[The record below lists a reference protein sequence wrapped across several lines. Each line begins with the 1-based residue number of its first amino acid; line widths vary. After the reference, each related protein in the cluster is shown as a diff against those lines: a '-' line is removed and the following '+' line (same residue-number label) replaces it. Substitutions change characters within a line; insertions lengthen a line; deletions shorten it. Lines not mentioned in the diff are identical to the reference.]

1 MRERS
6 EASRVA
12 GRESE
17 MKRDTSVYIQEMGR
31 ERERDNDGY
40 VDRERKREEGENMKH

>member
-6 EASRVA
+6 EASMVA

-31 ERERDNDGY
+31 ERDNDGY
-40 VDRERKREEGENMKH
+40 VDRERKREEGEKMKH